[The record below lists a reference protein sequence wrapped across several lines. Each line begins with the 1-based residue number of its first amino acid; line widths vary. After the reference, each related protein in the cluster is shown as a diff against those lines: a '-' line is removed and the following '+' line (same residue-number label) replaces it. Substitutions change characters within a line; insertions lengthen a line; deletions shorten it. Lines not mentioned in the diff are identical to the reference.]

1 MTHSP
6 GGDSWPVWSPD
17 GTRLAFW
24 SSTGVAADLA
34 VARIGG
40 GVGLF
45 DIDGS
50 ATASAIVWGPGGR
63 AVYGET
69 TLGLVRIDLASGRRR
84 LFPGLPAGVFS
95 PDGTR
100 IAYPAGGECRDRIGI
115 YVANADGTDARRVS
129 NSCRIVGTDGPDTL
143 HGDFSQVV
151 VGLGGDDTLYA
162 DDTYYFFDGDTLLGG
177 PGNDTLVGGFGQDSL
192 YGGPGDDTL
201 SGGPSKDV
209 LVGGS
214 GHDHID
220 GGGGGDL
227 IGAQDGE
234 RDWISCGPNGYG
246 RGGRDVVY
254 ADRVDVVASD
264 CEIVHRR

>member
-1 MTHSP
+1 VTHSP

-69 TLGLVRIDLASGRRR
+69 T
-84 LFPGLPAGVFS
+84 
-95 PDGTR
+95 
-100 IAYPAGGECRDRIGI
+100 C
-115 YVANADGTDARRVS
+115 
-129 NSCRIVGTDGPDTL
+129 
-143 HGDFSQVV
+143 
-151 VGLGGDDTLYA
+151 GDDTLYA